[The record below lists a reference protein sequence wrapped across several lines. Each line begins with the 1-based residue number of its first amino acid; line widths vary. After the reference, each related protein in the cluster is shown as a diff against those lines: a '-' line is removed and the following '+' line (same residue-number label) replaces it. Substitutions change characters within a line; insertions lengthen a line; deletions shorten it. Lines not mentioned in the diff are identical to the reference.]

1 MVTDDGPRMPHD
13 RGHLLW
19 TSSGG
24 PERPLLASFDRWTTA
39 ILGDDDIS
47 EFIMAEGPVMEGSII
62 SKENGIVAGCSA
74 VDYML
79 QIWCPDIQITWKAN
93 EGKSIQTGDIIAF
106 VKGSSNS
113 LLRMER
119 SILNILG
126 QLSGIATETNRW
138 ATIAPKQI
146 ACTRKTVWGLL
157 DKWAVHLGGGLTHR
171 LSKNDAMMIKEND
184 LASHDDKDSTNSQRI
199 TSVLTNIQK
208 EEYGAFLEIEV
219 RTAKEAMLAAGVWKS
234 LGHEEKLVIMLD
246 NLSPA
251 DCKNIAEEMEQ
262 YELREF
268 VILEASGGITFD
280 TLPNWKECKMDVL
293 STSALNR
300 GTAPLDMSMMLEE

>member
-1 MVTDDGPRMPHD
+1 VVTDDGPRMPHD

-199 TSVLTNIQK
+199 TSALTNIQK

>member
-1 MVTDDGPRMPHD
+1 MMADDGPRMPHD

-19 TSSGG
+19 TSTGG

-39 ILGDDDIS
+39 ILGDDDVS
-47 EFIMAEGPVMEGSII
+47 EFMMAEGPVLEGSIVA
-62 SKENGIVAGCSA
+62 KENGIIAGCSA

-79 QIWCPDIQITWKAN
+79 QIWCPDIQISWRAN
-93 EGKSIQTGDIIAF
+93 DGKSVQKDDTIAMI
-106 VKGSSNS
+106 KGSSES

-126 QLSGIATETNRW
+126 QLSGIATESNRW

-171 LSKNDAMMIKEND
+171 LSKNDAKMIKEND
-184 LASHDDKDSTNSQRI
+184 LSSLIDVGTNEERI
-199 TSVLTNIQK
+199 TSILTELHK
-208 EEYGAFLEIEV
+208 EDYGAFLEIEV
-219 RTAKEAMLAAGVWKS
+219 RTAKEAMLAAAVWKS
-234 LGHEEKLVIMLD
+234 FQLEDKLVIMLD
-246 NLSPA
+246 NMAPE
-251 DCKNIAEEMEQ
+251 DCKKIAEEMEQ
-262 YELREF
+262 YELRAS

-280 TLPNWKECKMDVL
+280 QLSNWKECKMDVL
-293 STSALNR
+293 STSSLNR
-300 GTAPLDMSMMLEE
+300 GTQPLDLTLLIEL

>member
-1 MVTDDGPRMPHD
+1 MSDDVARVPHD

-24 PERPLLASFDRWTTA
+24 PERLLLASFDRWTTA

-47 EFIMAEGPVMEGSII
+47 EFMMAEGPTLEGSIVA
-62 SKENGIVAGCSA
+62 KENGIIAGCSA

-79 QIWCPDIQITWKAN
+79 QIWCPDIQISWRAN
-93 EGKSIQTGDIIAF
+93 EGKSVQRDDTIATI
-106 VKGSSNS
+106 KGSAQS

-171 LSKNDAMMIKEND
+171 LSKNDAKMIKEND
-184 LASHDDKDSTNSQRI
+184 LSSLINEGTNEERI
-199 TSVLTNIQK
+199 TSILTELHK

-219 RTAKEAMLAAGVWKS
+219 RTAKEAMLAAAVWKS
-234 LGHEEKLVIMLD
+234 FQLEDKLVIMLD
-246 NLSPA
+246 NMTPEE
-251 DCKNIAEEMEQ
+251 CKNIAEEMED
-262 YELREF
+262 YELRAS

-280 TLPNWKECKMDVL
+280 QLSNWKECKMDVL
-293 STSALNR
+293 STSSLNR
-300 GTAPLDMSMMLEE
+300 GTQPLDLTMLIET